1 MVREGNVSKPGTS
14 QQGSLSPRKGVSQ
27 FDLLVRSAAMWE
39 EGEAGPVMGHGVGL
53 LRCIR

>member
-1 MVREGNVSKPGTS
+1 MVREGNVTKPGTS